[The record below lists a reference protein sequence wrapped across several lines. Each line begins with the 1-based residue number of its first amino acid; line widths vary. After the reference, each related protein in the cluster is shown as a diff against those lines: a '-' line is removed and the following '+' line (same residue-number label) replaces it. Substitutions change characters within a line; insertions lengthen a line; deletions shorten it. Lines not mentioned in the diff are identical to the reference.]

1 MSYTLTVT
9 NGSSIVVQNGTIDT
23 STSLQ
28 LVGKNYPSYGLAMNQ
43 NLVNLL
49 QSSAGTGQP
58 AGALTGQLWWDTTHT
73 ILKVYTGTVFKNITS
88 VISSASQPASAIV
101 QGDLWFD
108 SSNLQLYVY
117 TGTAWL
123 LVGPSYSSTQ
133 QKTTAVALNIV
144 DNVSATHTVLAF
156 YVGNVLTGILSKDAA
171 FTPATPISGFATVN
185 PGYNINST
193 IFSAAG
199 ILINGTLIT
208 NAQPYIT
215 SVGTLSALTV
225 SGLLTSSGGATISG
239 ALTLGG
245 AINGQTI
252 NGTSILGTTIGNT
265 ASAIN
270 GNIHTGSAV
279 YAGTIGNSG
288 ATFTAGTITATG
300 NTSIG
305 TTTLSGY
312 GKLAVIRAYGKANGP
327 AAWIEAGDSSGT
339 IIDNPALILND
350 TSSGA
355 SGGTS
360 LLFRQTNVASPRRFA
375 GIWGVTSSSGNG
387 GSLVLGTANSD
398 NDTTGPTARMTID
411 NNGNTTFTGS
421 ISPSSNAS
429 ITLGSASAYW
439 STVYGVNF
447 VGTSITAK
455 YADLAENYISDTVAE
470 PNAIMV
476 IGGDEEVTVST
487 VSHDPRVIGVMSQ
500 NPAYL
505 MNSEI
510 DGIGSAIALAG
521 RVPVRVKGPINRG
534 DCVVSSDI
542 AGVGEKLDI
551 YRYAPGCIVGK
562 ALVAI
567 PDDSIQAIEVV
578 IGVR

>member
-9 NGSSIVVQNGTIDT
+9 NGSSIVVQNGTIDP

-88 VISSASQPASAIV
+88 VISSASQPASASV

-156 YVGNVLTGILSKDAA
+156 YVGSVLTGILSKDAA

-225 SGLLTSSGGATISG
+225 SGLLTSSGGLTVTG
-239 ALTLGG
+239 ALTSSGG
-245 AINGQTI
+245 MTVSGSL
-252 NGTSILGTTIGNT
+252 TSSGGMTVSGSATHSGLTNLSTTNISGNFVPTGANLSVSIGNT
-265 ASAIN
+265 TNWFNS
-270 GNIHTGSAV
+270 V
-279 YAGTIGNSG
+279 YAQN
-288 ATFTAGTITATG
+288 F
-300 NTSIG
+300 
-305 TTTLSGY
+305 Y
-312 GKLAVIRAYGKANGP
+312 
-327 AAWIEAGDSSGT
+327 
-339 IIDNPALILND
+339 
-350 TSSGA
+350 
-355 SGGTS
+355 GTS
-360 LLFRQTNVASPRRFA
+360 VF
-375 GIWGVTSSSGNG
+375 
-387 GSLVLGTANSD
+387 
-398 NDTTGPTARMTID
+398 
-411 NNGNTTFTGS
+411 
-421 ISPSSNAS
+421 
-429 ITLGSASAYW
+429 
-439 STVYGVNF
+439 
-447 VGTSITAK
+447 AK

-551 YRYAPGCIVGK
+551 YRYTPGCIVGK

>member
-225 SGLLTSSGGATISG
+225 SGLLTSSGGASISG
-239 ALTLGG
+239 G
-245 AINGQTI
+245 ATI
-252 NGTSILGTTIGNT
+252 NGSTTLNGTLSGTTGTFSSGVQGTTIAAQGWGLRVLGGSGDTQGIIQFTNNAGNAQW
-265 ASAIN
+265 AS
-270 GNIHTGSAV
+270 
-279 YAGTIGNSG
+279 
-288 ATFTAGTITATG
+288 ITATNNVLTLNATTTNVTG
-300 NTSIG
+300 LTSIS
-305 TTTLSGY
+305 TTN
-312 GKLAVIRAYGKANGP
+312 I
-327 AAWIEAGDSSGT
+327 
-339 IIDNPALILND
+339 
-350 TSSGA
+350 
-355 SGGTS
+355 
-360 LLFRQTNVASPRRFA
+360 
-375 GIWGVTSSSGNG
+375 SGNFVPTG
-387 GSLVLGTANSD
+387 ANLSVS
-398 NDTTGPTARMTID
+398 I
-411 NNGNTTFTGS
+411 GNTTNWFNS
-421 ISPSSNAS
+421 
-429 ITLGSASAYW
+429 
-439 STVYGVNF
+439 VYAQNF
-447 VGTSITAK
+447 YGTSVFAK

-551 YRYAPGCIVGK
+551 YRYTPGCIVGK

>member
-58 AGALTGQLWWDTTHT
+58 AGALTGQLWWDTTNT

-88 VISSASQPASAIV
+88 VISSASAPASAIV

-123 LVGPSYSSTQ
+123 LIGPSYSSSQ
-133 QKTTAVALNIV
+133 QKTTAVALSIL
-144 DNVSATHTVLAF
+144 DNANATHTVLAF
-156 YVGNVLTGILSKDAA
+156 YIGNSLTGILSKDAA
-171 FTPATPISGFATVN
+171 FTPATAISGFATVN

-193 IFSAAG
+193 IFGGNPPPLSST
-199 ILINGTLIT
+199 IIT
-208 NAQPYIT
+208 NAQPYINSLGTLTSLTVSSPIVGSVLYNAGWVTNAAQGNIT
-215 SVGTLSALTV
+215 SVGTLTGLNV
-225 SGLLTSSGGATISG
+225 SGTATFS
-239 ALTLGG
+239 
-245 AINGQTI
+245 
-252 NGTSILGTTIGNT
+252 GTTTFSGIVNHSSTTNLSRTNITGDFTPTGANLSVSIGNT
-265 ASAIN
+265 TNWFS
-270 GNIHTGSAV
+270 SV
-279 YAGTIGNSG
+279 YAQN
-288 ATFTAGTITATG
+288 F
-300 NTSIG
+300 
-305 TTTLSGY
+305 Y
-312 GKLAVIRAYGKANGP
+312 
-327 AAWIEAGDSSGT
+327 
-339 IIDNPALILND
+339 
-350 TSSGA
+350 
-355 SGGTS
+355 GTS
-360 LLFRQTNVASPRRFA
+360 VF
-375 GIWGVTSSSGNG
+375 
-387 GSLVLGTANSD
+387 
-398 NDTTGPTARMTID
+398 
-411 NNGNTTFTGS
+411 
-421 ISPSSNAS
+421 
-429 ITLGSASAYW
+429 
-439 STVYGVNF
+439 
-447 VGTSITAK
+447 AK
-455 YADLAENYISDTVAE
+455 YADLAENYISDTVAA

-521 RVPVRVKGPINRG
+521 RVPVQVRGPIARG
-534 DCVVSSDI
+534 DCVVSSDV
-542 AGVGEKLDI
+542 AGVGEKLDM
-551 YRYAPGCIVGK
+551 YRYTPGCIVGK

-567 PDDSIQAIEVV
+567 NDDSIQTIEVV